1 MPPYGV
7 GGIGIGV
14 VVVDG
19 VVVGVTVVVSSVVE
33 IDALVWCDRLPVN
46 YILKRIIIAQLF
58 STLRSFLFIA
68 VYCDN

>member
-1 MPPYGV
+1 MPPNGV

-33 IDALVWCDRLPVN
+33 IDTLVWCDRLPVN
-46 YILKRIIIAQLF
+46 YILKRIIFAQTVFNTMLF
-58 STLRSFLFIA
+58 SFYSSLLW
-68 VYCDN
+68 

>member
-19 VVVGVTVVVSSVVE
+19 VVVGVTVVSSVVE

-46 YILKRIIIAQLF
+46 YILKRIIFAQTVFNTVLF
-58 STLRSFLFIA
+58 SFYSSLLW
-68 VYCDN
+68 